1 MKKLNSKLC
10 LSVLILLSTLGSAK
24 AQDIEAVAEKPINKA
39 TVENQ
44 LNIIVSNSA
53 EQNDVKMVRKT
64 DLESLRSDVTTLLTR
79 NENDLTASKKTIE
92 TKSAEIK
99 ELLAKMYEVKS
110 KMEAS
115 DTANETFLFMGMP
128 LSKDLYHSVM
138 WSMVF
143 TLLIFAVF
151 LTRRFKKANNITR
164 DAKEKLE
171 EVEEE
176 FELFK
181 RNAIEREQKLRR
193 LLQDEINRQKKE
205 LVDVS

>member
-1 MKKLNSKLC
+1 MSA
-10 LSVLILLSTLGSAK
+10 LISLLTLATVK
-24 AQDIEAVAEKPINKA
+24 AQNIESVTEKPINKT

-44 LNIIVSNSA
+44 LNLIVSNSA
-53 EQNDVKMVRKT
+53 EQNGVKMIQKA
-64 DLESLRSDVTTLLTR
+64 DLETLRADVITLLSR

-92 TKSAEIK
+92 LKNTEIK
-99 ELLAKMYEVKS
+99 GLAAQVDEVNS
-110 KMEAS
+110 KVAAN
-115 DTANETFLFMGMP
+115 DTANETFLFLGMS
-128 LSKDLYHSVM
+128 LSKALYHSVM

-151 LTRRFKKANNITR
+151 LTTRFKKASGITR
-164 DAKEKLE
+164 DAKEKLA

-193 LLQDEINRQKKE
+193 LLQDEINKQKKE
-205 LVDVS
+205 LAGVS

>member
-1 MKKLNSKLC
+1 MKNLNSKLC
-10 LSVLILLSTLGSAK
+10 LSALISLLTLATVK
-24 AQDIEAVAEKPINKA
+24 AQNIESVTEKPINKT

-44 LNIIVSNSA
+44 LNLIVSNSA
-53 EQNDVKMVRKT
+53 EQNGVKMIQKA
-64 DLESLRSDVTTLLTR
+64 DLETLRADVITLLSR

-92 TKSAEIK
+92 LKNTEIK
-99 ELLAKMYEVKS
+99 GLAAQVDEVNS
-110 KMEAS
+110 KVAAN
-115 DTANETFLFMGMP
+115 DTANETFLFLGMS
-128 LSKDLYHSVM
+128 LSKALYHSVM

-151 LTRRFKKANNITR
+151 LTTRFKKASGITR
-164 DAKEKLE
+164 DAKEKLA

-193 LLQDEINRQKKE
+193 LLQDEINKQKKE
-205 LVDVS
+205 LAGVS